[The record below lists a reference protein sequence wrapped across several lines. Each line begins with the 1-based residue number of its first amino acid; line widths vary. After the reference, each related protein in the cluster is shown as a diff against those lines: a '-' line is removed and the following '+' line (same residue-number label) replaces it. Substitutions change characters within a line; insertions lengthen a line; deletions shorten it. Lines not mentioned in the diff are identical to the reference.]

1 MTWLKVFFLKSLS
14 GSRDIIRN
22 SWGNTS
28 LPHGE
33 VKIIFVMGTL
43 EEDGIREE
51 VCNTICCTL

>member
-1 MTWLKVFFLKSLS
+1 MTWLKVFYLKSLS

-51 VCNTICCTL
+51 V